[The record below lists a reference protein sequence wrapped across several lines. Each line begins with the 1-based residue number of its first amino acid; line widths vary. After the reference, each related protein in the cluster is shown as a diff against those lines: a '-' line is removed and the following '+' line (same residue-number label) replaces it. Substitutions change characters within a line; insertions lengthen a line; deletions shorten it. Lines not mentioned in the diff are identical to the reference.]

1 MFLLA
6 VSVFVIVSD
15 ITVLQLGVE
24 RGAVFVD
31 VGQVAVS
38 QDDGLGALLV
48 ARATAL
54 AWRRGV
60 VVAAGVA
67 AAAGV
72 ATAAALL

>member
-6 VSVFVIVSD
+6 VFIIVSD

-38 QDDGLGALLV
+38 FFM
-48 ARATAL
+48 
-54 AWRRGV
+54 
-60 VVAAGVA
+60 
-67 AAAGV
+67 
-72 ATAAALL
+72 AAALYIDFLP